1 MVGHFDPGQGGRLLS
16 SRDRYGDENGAGG
29 LNTFTTTSCQLLSG
43 RSVKAQNGNKWEN
56 LHAGVFPVKCQ
67 QSLKKKTP
75 EGWNSPLGSRYFST
89 WSSDEWP
96 PRQTG
101 ELYSSTWGSTK
112 QTPTPLQLSA
122 PENLNVSTLEL
133 IFLNPTNRTQLNL
146 RESRSVKF
154 HRSGHRE
161 QLCDPACVRK
171 AAQQPRLYWDSARP
185 VPRGDKKGPDPNVLR
200 SHVPRILH
208 KLHITNASNDN
219 LK

>member
-29 LNTFTTTSCQLLSG
+29 LNTFTTTSYQLLSG

-101 ELYSSTWGSTK
+101 ELHSSRFD
-112 QTPTPLQLSA
+112 QTNPDASPTLCSWKLKRFHDRVNLSQPHEQNPAKPPGEPLGEVPQ
-122 PENLNVSTLEL
+122 V
-133 IFLNPTNRTQLNL
+133 
-146 RESRSVKF
+146 RSPWTALWP
-154 HRSGHRE
+154 R
-161 QLCDPACVRK
+161 VR
-171 AAQQPRLYWDSARP
+171 P
-185 VPRGDKKGPDPNVLR
+185 
-200 SHVPRILH
+200 
-208 KLHITNASNDN
+208 
-219 LK
+219 